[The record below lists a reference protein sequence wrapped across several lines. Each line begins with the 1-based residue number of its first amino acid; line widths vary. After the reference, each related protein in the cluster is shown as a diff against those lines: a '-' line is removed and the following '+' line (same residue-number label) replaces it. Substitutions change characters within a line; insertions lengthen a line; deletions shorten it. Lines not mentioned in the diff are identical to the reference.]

1 MHRFDA
7 YSLGAT
13 LYMPVLHPR
22 VADILHGRLPPPA
35 ASIVLCLEDALAA
48 QDVDDGL
55 RCLDQLM
62 SDLPQRLPVRT
73 FLRPRNREMAYA
85 LSARAAGTAI
95 EGLVAP
101 KVVPETLADWLELT
115 REGGLSVMPTLE
127 SGCFFDPAK
136 VCAIRDILDDHP
148 QDTAR
153 VAAIRLGGN
162 DLLSSL
168 ALRRERGIT
177 SWEGPLSWVISMASS
192 ILIAAGYPV
201 AAPVYDVI
209 DDPETLQRETLR
221 DVAAGFISK
230 TVIHPAQTPIINRA
244 FQVLREDVEHARAA
258 LDSNAQAV
266 FKRDGMMCE
275 PATHRAWAQRTLARK
290 EVFGVVGEVATTPTV
305 TASEAFISNQHHP
318 LGATSYT
325 PTS

>member
-35 ASIVLCLEDALAA
+35 ASIVLCLEDALANH
-48 QDVDDGL
+48 DVADGL
-55 RCLDQLM
+55 RRLDQLI
-62 SDLPQRLPVRT
+62 SDLPERLPVRT
-73 FLRPRNREMAYA
+73 FLRPRDKEMA
-85 LSARAAGTAI
+85 LELCARATGTSI

-115 REGGLSVMPTLE
+115 REGGFSVMPTLE

-148 QDTAR
+148 QDAAR
-153 VAAIRLGGN
+153 IAAIRLGGN

-209 DDPETLQRETLR
+209 DDPDTLRRETLR

-230 TVIHPAQTPIINRA
+230 TVIHPAQTPVINRA
-244 FQVLREDVEHARAA
+244 FQVSREDVAHARAA
-258 LDSNAQAV
+258 LDSEAQAV
-266 FKRDGMMCE
+266 FRVGGMMCE
-275 PATHRAWAQRTLARK
+275 PATHRAWARRTVARQ
-290 EVFGVVGEVATTPTV
+290 EVFGVVDEAARTKAV
-305 TASEAFISNQHHP
+305 TATQMPSSDQCHPITDAFYSP
-318 LGATSYT
+318 LS
-325 PTS
+325 